1 MLQQLCVRLHCYS
14 IWPLSLF
21 LSLSPRLPLAP
32 QNSLFYFFFLC
43 QNPVIFSEHYVSL
56 PLSLSLS
63 MLAVFQFL
71 ILRSSFFFLHKSDT
85 LILSVPHSMFL
96 CHFLSATCSSFSNS
110 HHSVCS
116 RVSSLFFVP
125 NHFALLMFQGAGTL
139 TGDMEVHLPRQEQPG
154 GTSRNHQLHA
164 HVSWVGFKTTAK
176 RDYLFL

>member
-14 IWPLSLF
+14 IWPP
-21 LSLSPRLPLAP
+21 SLSPTPSCTPKL
-32 QNSLFYFFFLC
+32 SFSFLFPMPKPCNFLRALC
-43 QNPVIFSEHYVSL
+43 LSPSFALSFYVSC
-56 PLSLSLS
+56 PSVPHSLL
-63 MLAVFQFL
+63 F
-71 ILRSSFFFLHKSDT
+71 FFFLHKSDT
-85 LILSVPHSMFL
+85 LILSVLHSMFL
-96 CHFLSATCSSFSNS
+96 CHFLSATCSSFSTS